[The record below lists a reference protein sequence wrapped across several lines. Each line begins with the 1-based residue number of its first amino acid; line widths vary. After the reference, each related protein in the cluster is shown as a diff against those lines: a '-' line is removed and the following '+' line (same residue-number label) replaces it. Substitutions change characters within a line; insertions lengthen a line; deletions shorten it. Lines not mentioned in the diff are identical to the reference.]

1 MLTDGTDAY
10 VLEINTD
17 ANISLHMFPTEGK
30 PRNIASHLIDYYFP
44 NSIKYRGNN
53 QHMSFD
59 YLSIIDHL
67 SNNYSAYI
75 EIRTLKQDEMF
86 SNKII
91 VDGENFNDKFIGFI
105 VKQAK
110 SRRLDGSITLLIENK
125 LSLICT
131 TYYKN
136 YIDWLCKQI
145 KNYKKG
151 NAKIE
156 FIQIE
161 EFNNQL
167 TSDLL

>member
-1 MLTDGTDAY
+1 
-10 VLEINTD
+10 
-17 ANISLHMFPTEGK
+17 
-30 PRNIASHLIDYYFP
+30 
-44 NSIKYRGNN
+44 
-53 QHMSFD
+53 MSFD

-167 TSDLL
+167 TWNVNTKLNKTFKVFKHLITCIQQVINNLMIHEFEYY